1 VTSLNVAAL
10 SEIFEAKEFKLILSL
25 HRSKK
30 DFFFTSQ
37 EDFFFIQNVVLQ
49 VGMVVVSGLVLGTIL
64 A

>member
-1 VTSLNVAAL
+1 MTSLNVAAL

-25 HRSKK
+25 HRSRKVFFSPPKK
-30 DFFFTSQ
+30 
-37 EDFFFIQNVVLQ
+37 FFFIQNVVLQ